1 MSDDL
6 EHTDQTETRLVDFV
20 ADVLGEDQ
28 LRVED
33 ILGGGFVRLRVSEAE
48 RRQAKHDIRCVEDC
62 VLELLRN
69 ARDAGATRIFLATSR
84 EGSIRSLTCID
95 DGCGIPAEVGERIF
109 DARVTSKLDTMCMD
123 RWGVHGRGMA
133 LFSIRENAQS
143 ARLCASGKDRG
154 SAFEVVLD
162 CTEIPERADQSMWPQ
177 VSHATDAVPHVIRGP
192 HNIVRTAVEFALD
205 VYPDLQVYIGSPTEI
220 LTTMV
225 TDAHSIEQRNDALL
239 EVPDEDLPLWM
250 LPRRASDAR
259 DLVERA
265 QTLGLEVSERTA
277 YRILNGELTPLLSIA
292 EEVWPPARRSSPDE
306 ESVLADQR
314 GLSVTSSDLDD
325 FSDRLEDAFTVL
337 GERYYLTLKDRPH
350 IRIHRDTVTVSFDI
364 EKQS

>member
-6 EHTDQTETRLVDFV
+6 EHTDQSETRLVDFV
-20 ADVLGEDQ
+20 ADVLGEDS

-33 ILGGGFVRLRVSEAE
+33 ILGDGFVRLRVSEAE

-69 ARDAGATRIFLATSR
+69 ARDAGSARIFLATSR
-84 EGSIRSLTCID
+84 EGSIRYLTCID
-95 DGCGIPAEVGERIF
+95 DGCGIPPEVGERIF

-123 RWGVHGRGMA
+123 QWGVHGRGMA
-133 LFSIRENAQS
+133 LFSIRQNARS
-143 ARLCASGKDRG
+143 ARLCSSEPERG
-154 SAFEVVLD
+154 SAFAVELD

-177 VSHATDAVPHVIRGP
+177 VSHAADAAPHVIRGP

-205 VYPDLQVYIGSPTEI
+205 VCPGLQVYIGSPTEI

-225 TDAHSIEQRNDALL
+225 AGARRLEQRNDSLL
-239 EVPDEDLPLWM
+239 SAHDDDLPLWM
-250 LPRRASDAR
+250 LPGRASDAR
-259 DLVERA
+259 DLVQRTEA
-265 QTLGLEVSERTA
+265 LGLEVSERTA
-277 YRILNGELTPLLSIA
+277 YRILNGELTPLSSVA
-292 EEVWPPARRSSPDE
+292 EAVWPSARHSSPDE

-314 GLSVTSSDLDD
+314 GLSVAPHDLDD
-325 FSDRLEDAFTVL
+325 FSDRLEDAFKIL
-337 GERYYLTLKDRPH
+337 GERYYLTLKDHPH